1 MKKTLLTFVAF
12 SMLGLTSQVEAQ
24 VVEQGK
30 VIVDGYYGFPN
41 LYSSIFKTAYANS
54 GTELNLKIG
63 SMGPVGIRGEYLI
76 SNKIGFGLDLGMNST
91 TLTYSQPTQVYN
103 STTETY
109 TTMNYDY
116 TFKTQKIG
124 AIVTFNY
131 HFIEN
136 DNFDAYFV
144 FGAGYG
150 NRTFDFKS
158 TDPSYSASSIKSL
171 IPVASKIGFG
181 MRYFFTENIGA
192 NLAVGAGQGG
202 LVNIGLSAKF

>member
-91 TLTYSQPTQVYN
+91 TLTYSQPTQVY
-103 STTETY
+103 
-109 TTMNYDY
+109 
-116 TFKTQKIG
+116 KPTQ
-124 AIVTFNY
+124 
-131 HFIEN
+131 
-136 DNFDAYFV
+136 
-144 FGAGYG
+144 
-150 NRTFDFKS
+150 
-158 TDPSYSASSIKSL
+158 L
-171 IPVASKIGFG
+171 
-181 MRYFFTENIGA
+181 
-192 NLAVGAGQGG
+192 
-202 LVNIGLSAKF
+202 

>member
-54 GTELNLKIG
+54 GTEVNLKIG

-91 TLTYSQPTQVYN
+91 TLTYSEPTQVYN
-103 STTETY
+103 STTDTY

-158 TDPSYSASSIKSL
+158 TDPSYSSSSIKGL

>member
-12 SMLGLTSQVEAQ
+12 FTLGLTSQVEAQ

-54 GTELNLKIG
+54 GNELNLKIG

-91 TLTYSQPTQVYN
+91 ILTYSEPTQVYN
-103 STTETY
+103 STTDTY

-150 NRTFDFKS
+150 NRTYDFKS
-158 TDPSYSASSIKSL
+158 TDPTYTSSSVKGL
-171 IPVASKIGFG
+171 IPVAAKIGFG

>member
-54 GTELNLKIG
+54 GTEVNLKIG

-91 TLTYSQPTQVYN
+91 TLTYSEPTQVYN
-103 STTETY
+103 STTDTY

-158 TDPSYSASSIKSL
+158 TDPSYSSQSIKGL